1 MNPSPYRLRVPDS
14 VAELLRNMHPES
26 KRRIRASLQI
36 ISGNPDEGKALR
48 DELAGLRSMRVGR
61 FRIVYRVR
69 RNIIEI
75 VAVGPRTRIYQETA
89 RLIKKERQP
98 E

>member
-1 MNPSPYRLRVPDS
+1 MHPSPYRLRVPDS
-14 VAELLRNMHPES
+14 VSQLLQNMHPES

-36 ISGNPDEGKALR
+36 IAGNPDEGKALR
-48 DELAGLRSMRVGR
+48 NELAGLRSMRVSR
-61 FRIVYRVR
+61 FRIIYRVR

-75 VAVGPRTRIYQETA
+75 VAVGPRTRIYEETA

>member
-1 MNPSPYRLRVPDS
+1 M
-14 VAELLRNMHPES
+14 LRNMHPES
-26 KRRIRASLQI
+26 KRKIRASLQI
-36 ISGNPDEGKALR
+36 IWENPDEGKALR

-69 RNIIEI
+69 RNSIEV
-75 VAVGPRTRIYQETA
+75 VAVGPRTRIYEETA
-89 RLIKKERQP
+89 RLIKRERRP

>member
-1 MNPSPYRLRVPDS
+1 MSPSLYRLRVPDS
-14 VAELLRNMHPES
+14 VAEMLRNMHPES
-26 KRRIRASLQI
+26 KRKIRASLQI
-36 ISGNPDEGKALR
+36 ILGNPNEGKGLR
-48 DELAGLRSMRVGR
+48 DELAGLRSMRVSR

-75 VAVGPRTRIYQETA
+75 LAVGPRTRIYEETA
-89 RLIKKERQP
+89 RLIKRERQP

>member
-36 ISGNPDEGKALR
+36 ISGHPDGGKALR
-48 DELAGLRSMRVGR
+48 DELAGLRSIRVGR

-75 VAVGPRTRIYQETA
+75 VAVGPRTRIYEETA

>member
-1 MNPSPYRLRVPDS
+1 MNPSLYRLRVPDS
-14 VAELLRNMHPES
+14 VAELLRDMHPES

-75 VAVGPRTRIYQETA
+75 VAVGPRTRIYEETA
-89 RLIKKERQP
+89 RLLKRER
-98 E
+98 